1 MDKKPELIFSIHK
14 IFLMDLKRCNL
25 LDTHKI
31 STGSGREFKRIYRKM
46 KKEFDKKKKESLHTD
61 TRENNSKSRG
71 HHYPPIWLIQFEWIA
86 INHS

>member
-25 LDTHKI
+25 LDTNKI

-46 KKEFDKKKKESLHTD
+46 KKEFDKKKESLHTD